1 MVAFLPLANKL
12 FGTKAQTLE
21 EFATAILPP
30 RVNTVQR
37 LAMLYEREMIAC
49 RDGKAHYAACVM
61 GAAMIEAFL
70 LLLCLLNPDT
80 VQGTR
85 RYKDRIGKKSQDF
98 ESIIARFGME
108 DFIEISAE
116 LNWIPTALVSDEW
129 KQSLPAAFLELV
141 AGRYPNMSK
150 LERETRAKSLT
161 DNPAYSL
168 MLILNMMRKRLHAGN
183 WVKQDHALENEE
195 AFSGWAQV
203 ALVAAAHIRDCLFL
217 HYWKSVMEFGK
228 AMVDKRFKF

>member
-1 MVAFLPLANKL
+1 
-12 FGTKAQTLE
+12 
-21 EFATAILPP
+21 
-30 RVNTVQR
+30 
-37 LAMLYEREMIAC
+37 
-49 RDGKAHYAACVM
+49 
-61 GAAMIEAFL
+61 
-70 LLLCLLNPDT
+70 
-80 VQGTR
+80 
-85 RYKDRIGKKSQDF
+85 
-98 ESIIARFGME
+98 
-108 DFIEISAE
+108 
-116 LNWIPTALVSDEW
+116 
-129 KQSLPAAFLELV
+129 
-141 AGRYPNMSK
+141 MSK

-168 MLILNMMRKRLHAGN
+168 MSILNMMRKRLHAGN